1 MMRIVALGLALSACS
16 LETLDAP
23 PEPPTP
29 DVGEFTPVE
38 GGDLAEDG
46 QAGRDFRRMDIDQ
59 LSASIERVT
68 GHRWTQELR
77 GEQVDRFDELGPTL
91 GVPDY
96 IEVVSDPLSPSLL
109 FQKFL
114 DDAALD
120 VCPRLVQ
127 DDLERADGARWLIRH
142 VEPTD
147 TQDSPDMTRTLQD
160 ALLRFHGKSLAED
173 SQELAE
179 WSFLMRSLNEV
190 ASEPQTR
197 WESLCVALITHP
209 DFYLY

>member
-1 MMRIVALGLALSACS
+1 MRFAIALMLAGCANTES
-16 LETLDAP
+16 LQTP
-23 PEPPTP
+23 PDLPNP
-29 DVGEFTPVE
+29 DVGEFTPVDAGE
-38 GGDLAEDG
+38 ISEEG

-68 GHRWTQELR
+68 GHAWTRESG
-77 GEQVDRFDELGPTL
+77 GEQIDRFNELGPTL

-96 IEVVSDPLSPSLL
+96 IEVVEDTLSPSLL

-120 VCPRLVQ
+120 VCPKLVQ
-127 DDLERADGARWLIRH
+127 DDLQHAEGSRRFIRH
-142 VEPTD
+142 VDPSD
-147 TQDSPDMTRTLQD
+147 TADSPQMTRTIQD
-160 ALLRFHGKSLAED
+160 ALLRFHGKSLADD

-179 WSFLMRSLNEV
+179 WTFLMRSLNEV

>member
-1 MMRIVALGLALSACS
+1 MRFALALSIALVGCS
-16 LETLDAP
+16 QQTLEAP
-23 PEPPTP
+23 PDAPTP

-38 GGDLAEDG
+38 GGDIAEEG

-59 LSASIERVT
+59 LSASIERIT
-68 GHRWTQELR
+68 GHAWTREDR
-77 GEQVDRFDELGPTL
+77 GEQIDRFEELGPTL

-120 VCPRLVQ
+120 VCPKLVQ
-127 DDLERADGARWLIRH
+127 DDLERMDGTRWLIRH
-142 VEPTD
+142 VDPDNTA
-147 TQDSPDMTRTLQD
+147 DSPEMQHTLQD
-160 ALLRFHGKSLAED
+160 ALLRFHGKAVADD

-179 WSFLMRSLNEV
+179 WAFLMRSLNEV

>member
-1 MMRIVALGLALSACS
+1 MRLVVALGIALAGCS
-16 LETLDAP
+16 QQTLEAP
-23 PEPPTP
+23 PEPSTP
-29 DVGEFTPVE
+29 ELGEFTPVD
-38 GGDLAEDG
+38 GGDLAEEG

-68 GHRWTQELR
+68 GHAWTREVG
-77 GEQVDRFDELGPTL
+77 GEDVDRFEELAPTL

-127 DDLERADGARWLIRH
+127 DDLERSDGTRWLIRH
-142 VEPTD
+142 VQPSD
-147 TQDSPDMTRTLQD
+147 TAESPDMQRTLKD
-160 ALLRFHGKSLAED
+160 ALLRFHGKAVADE

-179 WSFLMRSLNEV
+179 WVFLMRSLNEV
-190 ASEPQTR
+190 ASQPQTR